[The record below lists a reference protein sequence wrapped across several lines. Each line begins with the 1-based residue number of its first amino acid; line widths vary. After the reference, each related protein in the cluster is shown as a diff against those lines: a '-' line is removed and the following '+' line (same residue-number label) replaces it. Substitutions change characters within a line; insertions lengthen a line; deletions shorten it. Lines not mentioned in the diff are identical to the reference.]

1 MIEVISQSVTDPTLA
16 PPGQHTLT
24 IGVQHT
30 PFDLAKG
37 DWDSNRETWG
47 DKVIEVNGVSKSYA
61 GKSLYQDLSF
71 SVPKGAIVGV
81 IGGNGAGKSTLIKL
95 ILDLIR
101 PGQNS
106 EIKIFGRNNQITGCR
121 DALAY
126 LPEKFDVKRTISGWQ
141 YLNFITSIY
150 KTPLSKS
157 AAAEL
162 AEKLDFPP
170 DRLKSKIGSYSKG
183 MVQKLGLISCFIL
196 DRELLIL
203 DEPLSGLDPSA
214 RFHFKN
220 LLLEEKQKGRTLLY
234 STHLL
239 ADAEEICDQFG
250 ILHQGEMK
258 FIGTPASCM
267 QRYQAD
273 TLEQAY
279 MQCIS

>member
-1 MIEVISQSVTDPTLA
+1 MHNALSLSNLSYSVSGVEILKTLNIEIPVSSYYAIA
-16 PPGQHTLT
+16 
-24 IGVQHT
+24 GV
-30 PFDLAKG
+30 
-37 DWDSNRETWG
+37 
-47 DKVIEVNGVSKSYA
+47 
-61 GKSLYQDLSF
+61 
-71 SVPKGAIVGV
+71 
-81 IGGNGAGKSTLIKL
+81 NGAGKSTLIKL

-220 LLLEEKQKGRTLLY
+220 LLLEEKQKGRTMLY

-250 ILHQGEMK
+250 VLHQGEMK

>member
-1 MIEVISQSVTDPTLA
+1 MQNALSLSNLSYSVSGVEILKTLNIEIPVSSYYAIA
-16 PPGQHTLT
+16 
-24 IGVQHT
+24 GV
-30 PFDLAKG
+30 
-37 DWDSNRETWG
+37 
-47 DKVIEVNGVSKSYA
+47 
-61 GKSLYQDLSF
+61 
-71 SVPKGAIVGV
+71 
-81 IGGNGAGKSTLIKL
+81 NGAGKSTLIKL

-101 PGQNS
+101 PTS
-106 EIKIFGRNNQITGCR
+106 DSTIKIFDQHNQITGCR

-126 LPEKFDVKRTISGWQ
+126 LPEKFDVKKSVSGWQ
-141 YLNFITSIY
+141 YLNFVTSIY
-150 KTPLSKS
+150 KMALDKKR
-157 AAAEL
+157 ACRL
-162 AEKLDFPP
+162 AEKLDFPV

-220 LLLEEKQKGRTLLY
+220 LLLEEKQKGRTMLY

-267 QRYQAD
+267 QKYQAD

-279 MQCIS
+279 IQCIS